1 MNLDGLFCYH
11 APTERT
17 APIYAQI
24 REAEVELVKVID
36 SLSVSFAQDVIE
48 NLGPDGIAKVN
59 AIYYGQVN
67 AAAKRL
73 ASLAEPAEA
82 GAPLGD
88 AAIVAAS
95 LARNAANEAIA
106 TRKDTGRLLA
116 IAKTKA
122 QEARWLACGSVAVS
136 HAAWF
141 PVPTTTAGG
150 GR

>member
-1 MNLDGLFCYH
+1 MNLDALFCYH

-17 APIYAQI
+17 APIFAQI
-24 REAEVELVKVID
+24 REAESEFVKVID

-73 ASLAEPAEA
+73 ASTVAEMA
-82 GAPLGD
+82 GAPLD
-88 AAIVAAS
+88 YAAVVAAS

-136 HAAWF
+136 HAVWF
-141 PVPTTTAGG
+141 PVPTTTVGG